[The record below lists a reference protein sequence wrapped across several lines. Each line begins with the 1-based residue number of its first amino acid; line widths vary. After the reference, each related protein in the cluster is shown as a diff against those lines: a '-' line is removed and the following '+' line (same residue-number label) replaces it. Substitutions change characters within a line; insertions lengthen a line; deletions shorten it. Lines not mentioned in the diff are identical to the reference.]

1 MLPTPSL
8 KGVNHFLQ
16 KLGILPPNEKV
27 NLDRASSLTWSQVQ
41 RLLRSTYQLRGY
53 TVESVVENHVPVDM
67 VLEKE
72 GKRVFLGC
80 HHWQVWDVPDRA
92 VHELA
97 GYASG
102 AGADHAVMVT
112 SGRFSAGARS
122 YAAARGLELV
132 DGLQLKTF
140 VAGSPSRS

>member
-1 MLPTPSL
+1 M
-8 KGVNHFLQ
+8 NHFLQ
-16 KLGILPPNEKV
+16 KLGIRTPIEKI
-27 NLDRASSLTWSQVQ
+27 NLDRASSLSWPQVQ
-41 RLLRSTYQLRGY
+41 SLLRSTFQRRGY
-53 TVESVVENHVPVDM
+53 TVESVPGNRVPVDM

-102 AGADHAVMVT
+102 AGAHHAVMVT
-112 SGRFSAGARS
+112 SGRFSADARS
-122 YAAARGLELV
+122 YAAKRGLELV
-132 DGLQLKTF
+132 DGSHLKSF